1 VRYFKGYVSISDERD
16 VPVLLHI
23 RNARAISFRQL
34 CELLLLEGVEKL
46 GRVINW
52 RVSRLKRHGLIQR
65 FEQDRFRGQPVF
77 AITPLGLP
85 HRFEEAIKKITA
97 AVCCIGCRHTHVG
110 VSPIADGV
118 NP

>member
-46 GRVINW
+46 GRVII
-52 RVSRLKRHGLIQR
+52 R
-65 FEQDRFRGQPVF
+65 
-77 AITPLGLP
+77 A
-85 HRFEEAIKKITA
+85 EESNPRSIVA
-97 AVCCIGCRHTHVG
+97 AYLEPCALNSAENRI
-110 VSPIADGV
+110 
-118 NP
+118 